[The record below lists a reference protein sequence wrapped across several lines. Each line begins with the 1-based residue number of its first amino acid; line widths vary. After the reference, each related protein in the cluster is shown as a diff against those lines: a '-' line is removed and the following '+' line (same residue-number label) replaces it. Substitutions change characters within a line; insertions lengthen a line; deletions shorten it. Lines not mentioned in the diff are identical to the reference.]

1 MDPRLQKGLGVFL
14 LLLILFELAV
24 YLIPLPWAALERPSS
39 TLVFDREGKV
49 LRAFTSADDMW
60 RIRTDLEQISPLLQ
74 KYLVFYEDRWFYYHP
89 GFNPVSLVRALGQNL
104 RSGRVISGG
113 STLTMQIARMMEPK
127 VRTWRNKAIELFR
140 ALQLE
145 QRFSKDE
152 LLTVY
157 FNIAP
162 YGGNI
167 EGVAAAAWLYFGKEP
182 ARLSPGEAALL
193 TVLPNSPS

>member
-24 YLIPLPWAALERPSS
+24 YLIPLPWVALERPSS

-152 LLTVY
+152 LLT
-157 FNIAP
+157 
-162 YGGNI
+162 
-167 EGVAAAAWLYFGKEP
+167 
-182 ARLSPGEAALL
+182 
-193 TVLPNSPS
+193 